1 MPSEITSSVS
11 PGVVKF
17 CGASW
22 DGVRSMR
29 NAAIMSVEE
38 RSASVSR
45 TLVIRFWIW
54 MLSPWTA
61 AASSVA

>member
-1 MPSEITSSVS
+1 
-11 PGVVKF
+11 
-17 CGASW
+17 
-22 DGVRSMR
+22 MR

-54 MLSPWTA
+54 MLSPCTA
-61 AASSVA
+61 AASSSD